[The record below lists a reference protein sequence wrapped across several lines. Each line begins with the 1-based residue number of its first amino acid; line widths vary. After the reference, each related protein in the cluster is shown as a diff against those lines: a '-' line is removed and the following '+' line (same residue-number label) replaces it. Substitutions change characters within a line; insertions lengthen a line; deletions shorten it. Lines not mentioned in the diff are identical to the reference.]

1 MVTGDGGP
9 GRAAAAGGRPDAGD
23 RMHHGPAHRPFH
35 PSLPL
40 LLLLLALST
49 VFLFGNDRGQFYRS
63 PPHNGISVNH
73 LTVAANL
80 SPEHDFLMFH
90 YQTLD
95 RDGTP
100 SYALYN
106 RFPLGGYA
114 LIKLAILPFD
124 NDFSAQIHAAR
135 VVFLLFYVASAVLA
149 YLSLH
154 RLTASRWIALTAS
167 LLAFS
172 SYYLLYYN
180 DMTATENGLSLF
192 GALLTFHGMVLFVQE
207 GRFRQL
213 LVKAC
218 AALLLGWHVYA
229 FLLPFV
235 VLGMASEL
243 NRVRRLSAPPSLAG
257 RIKRGA
263 AALLSSRHLRLGVVT
278 LLFGLAVLS
287 FNLGNE
293 YRALDGEVSLTE
305 LPTAK
310 SMTYRLGAD
319 DEFNEDNAEALAWG
333 NFLENQFY
341 RVARATLPFTISP
354 FDNEAIHEDRDYL
367 GVIVGVLASGVAVV
381 GLLAAR
387 QKILLATL
395 ALSGFCWALPMRHST
410 AFAFHD
416 YESVFYIGVP
426 LVLFSMGLLG
436 LRRLFGDRLLVG
448 LSAAA
453 LLVFVLSSFQMGRVG
468 HDRKMSEFQEVIV
481 ADFERIRI
489 IAGAGQSVFSPI
501 SHRVFAWVWGGSDV
515 VKYYLAGR
523 VIGRSWPDIVAYDF
537 LISHHRIDI
546 PALLTPDNGR
556 IFLYRRNGYSAQMEE
571 ILGKSEL
578 AIRRDG
584 YSDVYRSGN
593 SLIYAGHHGWGG
605 AAQSIGH
612 DVPTVG
618 KPFHVALSPAV
629 RRAGFTDRSRW
640 RWERGGD
647 AAGWTNVP
655 GSPPSPTY
663 LYTPTTAD
671 EGYQLRASVY
681 YTDSRGNRVKAT
693 TAPSLPVQPGGTVG
707 VPFFVHLYPVDVGD
721 LPDNRKRHGFD
732 NLDFRFGEFALPLT
746 ERRVAVR
753 ELPGY
758 AIARIRTGQFRINE
772 DGSFTQLWEGEV
784 RLNE

>member
-1 MVTGDGGP
+1 M
-9 GRAAAAGGRPDAGD
+9 RAIGT
-23 RMHHGPAHRPFH
+23 HHGPAHRPFH

-63 PPHNGISVNH
+63 PHHNGVSANH
-73 LTVAANL
+73 LAVAANL
-80 SPEHDFLMFH
+80 SAEHDFLLFY

-95 RDGTP
+95 NDGAP
-100 SYALYN
+100 SYTPYN

-114 LIKLAILPFD
+114 LIKLAILPFG
-124 NDFSAQIHAAR
+124 NDFSAQLHAAR
-135 VVFLLFYVASAVLA
+135 VMFLLFFAGSAVLA
-149 YLSLH
+149 YLSLR
-154 RLTASRWIALTAS
+154 RLTANRWIALTAS

-172 SYYLLYYN
+172 SYHLLYYN

-192 GALLTFHGMVLFVQE
+192 GALLTFHGMVLFIQE

-229 FLLPFV
+229 FLLPFI

-243 NRVRRLSAPPSLAG
+243 NRARRLSAPPSLAG

-278 LLFGLAVLS
+278 LFFGLAVLS

-293 YRALDGEVSLTE
+293 YRALDGEVPLTE
-305 LPTAK
+305 LPTVK
-310 SMTYRLGAD
+310 SMTLRFGAD
-319 DEFNEDNAEALAWG
+319 DEFNENQAEALAWG
-333 NFLENQFY
+333 NFLEDQFY
-341 RVARATLPFTISP
+341 RVARATLPFYISP
-354 FDNEAIHEDRDYL
+354 FDNEGIHEDRDYL
-367 GVIVGVLASGVAVV
+367 GVIVGLLASGVAVI
-381 GLLAAR
+381 GLLFAR
-387 QKILLATL
+387 QRMLLATL
-395 ALSGFCWALPMRHST
+395 VSAGFCWALPMRHNT
-410 AFAFHD
+410 AFHEF
-416 YESVFYIGVP
+416 ESVFYVGVP

-453 LLVFVLSSFQMGRVG
+453 LLVFVLSSLQMGRVG
-468 HDRKMSEFQEVIV
+468 HDRQMSEIQEAVV
-481 ADFERIRI
+481 ADFEHIRT
-489 IAGAGQSVFSPI
+489 IAEAGTSVFSQYPTECLP
-501 SHRVFAWVWGGSDV
+501 WCGGQPEAV
-515 VKYYLAGR
+515 NYYLAGR
-523 VIGRSWPDIVAYDF
+523 MIGRSWLAISAYDF
-537 LISHHRIDI
+537 LVSHYRIDI

-556 IFLYRRNGYSAQMEE
+556 IFLYRRNGYSAQIEQM
-571 ILGKSEL
+571 IGKSEL

-584 YSDVYRSGN
+584 YFDVYRSGN
-593 SLIYAGHHGWGG
+593 SLIYAGRQEG
-605 AAQSIGH
+605 AAQFHIQ
-612 DVPTVG
+612 DVPTVD
-618 KPFHVALSPAV
+618 KPFYVTLSPAV

-640 RWERGGD
+640 WWERGAA
-647 AAGWTNVP
+647 AAGYTNVP

-663 LYTPTTAD
+663 VYTPTSAD
-671 EGYQLRASVY
+671 EGQRLRAHVY

-707 VPFFVHLYPVDVGD
+707 VLFFVHLYPVDVGD
-721 LPDNRKRHGFD
+721 LPDHRKRYGFD
-732 NLDFRFGEFALPLT
+732 NLDFPFGNHALPLT
-746 ERRVAVR
+746 ERRVALR

-758 AIARIRTGQFRINE
+758 AIARVRTGQYRING

-784 RLNE
+784 RFNE